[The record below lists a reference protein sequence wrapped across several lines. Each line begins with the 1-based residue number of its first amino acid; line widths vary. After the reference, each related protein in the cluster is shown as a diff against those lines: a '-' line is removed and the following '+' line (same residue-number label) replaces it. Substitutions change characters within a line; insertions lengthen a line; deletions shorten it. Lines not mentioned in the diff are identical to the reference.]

1 MALLIRANVGSVGGN
16 PNASFFGGNLT
27 QAVNNGS
34 VSESRVDDMVRRIM
48 TPYFFLE
55 QNEYPPVDG
64 QSPALNN
71 NNPQQYRYQFTLG
84 ASDVDVRNDHAQL
97 IRELGAAGTVLLKNT
112 NHTLPLKAPRTIGVF
127 GNDAGDLVNG
137 EYFSGSSYAN
147 KFGYGKSI
155 QS

>member
-1 MALLIRANVGSVGGN
+1 MGGN
-16 PNASFFGGNLT
+16 PNASFFGGNVT

-34 VSESRVDDMVRRIM
+34 VSEARLDDMVRRIM
-48 TPYFFLE
+48 TPYFFLQ

-64 QSPALNN
+64 QSPNLNN

-84 ASDVDVRNDHAQL
+84 AADVDVRANHAQL
-97 IRELGAAGTVLLKNT
+97 IRELGAAGTVLLKNM
-112 NHTLPLKAPRTIGVF
+112 NNTLPLKSPRTIGVF

-147 KFGYGKSI
+147 RFGYGRFI
-155 QS
+155 QSSS